1 MKKFWWELHWDAN
14 SHRLSIMGRTQPR
27 EGEPVWLGFGLVV
40 AVAVQASNKKEALK
54 KGIKM
59 LADWLQEQRD
69 RVLLK
74 GREIEVEIERR
85 AEESIEKRGKE
96 TDVLLD
102 PYEIGV

>member
-1 MKKFWWELHWDAN
+1 MKKLWWQLHWDAN

-40 AVAVQASNKKEALK
+40 AVAVQASNKREALK
-54 KGIKM
+54 KGIKT
-59 LADWLQEQRD
+59 LTDWLQEQRD

-74 GREIEVEIERR
+74 GREIEAEIERR
-85 AEESIEKRGKE
+85 VKESIEKGEKE

-102 PYEIGV
+102 PYEIGM